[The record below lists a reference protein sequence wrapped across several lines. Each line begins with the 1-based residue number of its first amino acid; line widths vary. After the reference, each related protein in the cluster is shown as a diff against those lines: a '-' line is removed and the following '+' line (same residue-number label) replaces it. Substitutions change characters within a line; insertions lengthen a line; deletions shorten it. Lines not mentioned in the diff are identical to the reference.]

1 LTAKTPR
8 WRHARTEGIE
18 MDVIAESF
26 AMSIVQRRGTIRA
39 GIGRAVG
46 GLAGAAIATQR
57 GKGNSPLQAQFGFV
71 AVLTDRIVVLEAKG
85 AFKSKPTN
93 VILGEGAR
101 TGAWARFHSSK
112 LSGVLEIR
120 FADGSMWAFDIPRAG
135 LGDAQHVAAT
145 VGEAPA
151 VNGMFGDDSR
161 GVAGT

>member
-1 LTAKTPR
+1 V
-8 WRHARTEGIE
+8 
-18 MDVIAESF
+18 DVIAESL

-57 GKGNSPLQAQFGFV
+57 GKGSSPLQAQFGYL
-71 AVLTDRIVVLEAKG
+71 AVLAERVVVLEAKG
-85 AFKSKPTN
+85 ALKSKPTN

-101 TGAWARFHSSK
+101 AGAWARFHGSK
-112 LSGVLEIR
+112 LSGVLEIS

-151 VNGMFGDDSR
+151 ANRMFGDTSR
-161 GVAGT
+161 GVAGP